1 MILLQLKLNKL
12 SYQLQNA
19 STPSWRQAEQM
30 KLCSSSQPSTSPAA
44 KYNIHIVNVV
54 FSEFTHHCN
63 FFLCRFISAV
73 AQFCFILS
81 SRCSTMAPV
90 VGISEQRFSQTCR
103 GSALEL
109 LWTARTCHCT
119 LPQIWTSRG
128 FFFFF
133 YQPVSCQS
141 GGSGP
146 HLRLPQSPPEALL
159 PVAAHL
165 VQPPARSHSISL
177 IKGRVCPFVHSHPH
191 GRRGTTHSNAAYRC
205 LLSLIRAQLAGSR
218 DRPCSCSHTP
228 AAMTSPLSSS
238 TDSSTLSPFLFIL
251 SFCYQ
256 VTFPLTHKHTQKERE
271 RAGCDSVCLAG
282 LTAQIAHFR
291 QKGCMYESTSALGWD
306 NDRRG
311 GRRGESW
318 RIDLGE

>member
-1 MILLQLKLNKL
+1 MQHDGTSSWNQWAEILADLQRISSGVTVNSSHLSLYASSDLNKPGL
-12 SYQLQNA
+12 
-19 STPSWRQAEQM
+19 
-30 KLCSSSQPSTSPAA
+30 
-44 KYNIHIVNVV
+44 
-54 FSEFTHHCN
+54 
-63 FFLCRFISAV
+63 
-73 AQFCFILS
+73 
-81 SRCSTMAPV
+81 
-90 VGISEQRFSQTCR
+90 
-103 GSALEL
+103 
-109 LWTARTCHCT
+109 
-119 LPQIWTSRG
+119 
-128 FFFFF
+128 FFFF

-205 LLSLIRAQLAGSR
+205 LLSLIRAQLASSR

-238 TDSSTLSPFLFIL
+238 TDSSPLSPFLFIL

-271 RAGCDSVCLAG
+271 RESWLWLSVSSRLNCTDRSLK
-282 LTAQIAHFR
+282 TERMHVREHVSPRMR
-291 QKGCMYESTSALGWD
+291 QWQE
-306 NDRRG
+306 G

>member
-1 MILLQLKLNKL
+1 MKHDGTSSWNQWAEILADLQRISSGVTVNSSHLSLYASSDLNKPGL
-12 SYQLQNA
+12 
-19 STPSWRQAEQM
+19 
-30 KLCSSSQPSTSPAA
+30 
-44 KYNIHIVNVV
+44 
-54 FSEFTHHCN
+54 
-63 FFLCRFISAV
+63 
-73 AQFCFILS
+73 
-81 SRCSTMAPV
+81 
-90 VGISEQRFSQTCR
+90 
-103 GSALEL
+103 
-109 LWTARTCHCT
+109 
-119 LPQIWTSRG
+119 
-128 FFFFF
+128 FFF

-282 LTAQIAHFR
+282 LTAQIAHLR

-311 GRRGESW
+311 GDGVSREELIWVSKHLIKKLPASEALQAAACGASGAEP
-318 RIDLGE
+318 LLK